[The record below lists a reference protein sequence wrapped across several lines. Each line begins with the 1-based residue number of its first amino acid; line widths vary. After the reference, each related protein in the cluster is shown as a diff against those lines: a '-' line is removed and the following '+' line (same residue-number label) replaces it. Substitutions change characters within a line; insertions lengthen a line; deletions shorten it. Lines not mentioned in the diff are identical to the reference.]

1 MYKGHSPLCGEG
13 SVILSRLKLSKML
26 QTSLVFVLLSCLCSL
41 SVSDIGPWR
50 SENLILETNFCL
62 FLLGLSL
69 SYAIHLAMVTA

>member
-1 MYKGHSPLCGEG
+1 
-13 SVILSRLKLSKML
+13 ML
-26 QTSLVFVLLSCLCSL
+26 QTSLFFVLLSCLCSL

-50 SENLILETNFCL
+50 SENFILETNFCL